1 MYIVSAGVL
10 NLHGSADRQIHFNGS
25 TPTLNITWSRIVIEK
40 NSRKNGVNI
49 SNVVIS
55 GSDAGLL
62 IRRDGAVNI
71 SFSRFSNNN
80 KGVHILSE
88 NANVAIVGSRF
99 INNNIGVDIVVRG
112 KFAIFGCQF
121 TLHHVTAIRASRNSS
136 RSQPET
142 VSISSSLFEQNNGA
156 LNLKL
161 SYRTSLCLVK
171 NTFMNEP
178 EQIFASIKLT
188 VWHSNVTIEG
198 NTFLR
203 FKSEALLIVANETT
217 NIIVIRNNT
226 WKWGKKTPLSIYYDG
241 TYGPG
246 TTKHTTTIENNVFH
260 ANSGG
265 MLLTFKGNTTARVMS
280 NEFTENTG
288 RATIYVME
296 SAIPLNISR
305 NRFYRNVVSGVITAQ
320 SPIVIS
326 FNSFNNPQSGYDLV
340 MFAKG
345 VTSATYNWWGV
356 DTRSAVAGRIQIIE
370 NDPMIV
376 VNFDPFLTR
385 DPFKSCAKVANCSN
399 HGLCVGVNTCR
410 CDTGWLPP
418 NCSLATCSRVNNCS
432 GHGRCVAPNRYDDT
446 EV

>member
-1 MYIVSAGVL
+1 MLS
-10 NLHGSADRQIHFNGS
+10 LHGSADQQIHFNGS
-25 TPTLNITWSRIVIEK
+25 TPTLNISWSGIVIEK

-55 GSDAGLL
+55 GSDAGLR

-88 NANVAIVGSRF
+88 NANVAIAGSQF
-99 INNNIGVDIVVRG
+99 INNNIGVDIVDRG

-121 TLHHVTAIRASRNSS
+121 TRHHVAAIRASRNSS

-142 VSISSSLFEQNNGA
+142 LSITSSLFAQNNGA

-161 SYRTSLCLVK
+161 SYRTSLCLVR
-171 NTFMNEP
+171 NTFVDEP

-188 VWHSNVTIEG
+188 VWHSNVTVDG

-203 FKSEALLIVANETT
+203 IKSEALLIVANESTS
-217 NIIVIRNNT
+217 IIVIRNNT
-226 WKWGKKTPLSIYYDG
+226 WKYGKKTLSILHDG
-241 TYGPG
+241 RYGTR
-246 TTKHTTTIENNVFH
+246 TTEHTTTIEKNVFH

-265 MLLTFKGNTTARVMS
+265 MYLTFKGNTTARVMS

-288 RATIYVME
+288 RATIYLME
-296 SAIPLNISR
+296 STIPLKIYS
-305 NRFYRNVVSGVITAQ
+305 NRFYMNVVSGVITAH
-320 SPIVIS
+320 SPIVIIN
-326 FNSFNNPQSGYDLV
+326 NSFNNPDSSHDLV

-345 VTSATYNWWGV
+345 VTNATYNWWGV
-356 DTRSAVAGRIQIIE
+356 DTRSAVASRIQIIE
-370 NDPMIV
+370 NDPRIV
-376 VNFDPFLTR
+376 VNLDPFLTR
-385 DPFKSCAKVANCSN
+385 DPLMSCAKVANCSN

-410 CDTGWLPP
+410 CDAGWLSP
-418 NCSLATCSRVNNCS
+418 NCSQATCSGVDNCS